1 MMCLSVVLDIIAAV
15 ADIMFVCSMI
25 SQYIRSKKEE
35 DLSSKS
41 SKQR

>member
-1 MMCLSVVLDIIAAV
+1 MMYFSIILDMIVAV

-25 SQYIRSKKEE
+25 LQYIRSKKEE

-41 SKQR
+41 SKQ